1 MVDKIS
7 TEHSQNYVGFP
18 DLVQKLIA
26 SSSLSSVQS
35 GVLHEI
41 KSNMNDM

>member
-7 TEHSQNYVGFP
+7 TAHSQNSVRFP

-26 SSSLSSVQS
+26 SSSLLSVQS
-35 GVLHEI
+35 GELHDM
-41 KSNMNDM
+41 KSNMNDI